1 MVASYNQRAENQV
14 CQSPLTPTPWN
25 PNSSIHAD
33 PTSPQGLTPD
43 EMHAYTGNLL
53 DPVDPSPASLSS
65 ADFQSFD
72 LAAVG
77 LGFHHFGDPDFAA
90 RQLAARLRPGGVLFI
105 VDFLPHGH
113 HDVHAHA
120 GVAHHGFSEERVREI
135 FEGAG
140 VGKGFG
146 LEEMGEGVVFH
157 NAGGEGKDMR
167 RRVFIARGEKA

>member
-1 MVASYNQRAENQV
+1 
-14 CQSPLTPTPWN
+14 
-25 PNSSIHAD
+25 
-33 PTSPQGLTPD
+33 
-43 EMHAYTGNLL
+43 MHAHTGNLL
-53 DPVDPSPASLSS
+53 DPTTPSPESLS
-65 ADFQSFD
+65 APHFHSFD

-77 LGFHHFGDPDFAA
+77 LGFHHFSDPDHAA

-105 VDFLPHGH
+105 VDFLPHAHEEGH
-113 HDVHAHA
+113 AAKA

-146 LEEMGEGVVFH
+146 LEEMGSGVVFH
-157 NAGGEGKDMR
+157 SAGGEGKDMK